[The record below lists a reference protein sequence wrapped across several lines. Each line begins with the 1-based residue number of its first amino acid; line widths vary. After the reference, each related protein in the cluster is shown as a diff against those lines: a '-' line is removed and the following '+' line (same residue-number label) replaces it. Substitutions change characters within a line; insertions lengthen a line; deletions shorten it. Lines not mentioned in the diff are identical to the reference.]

1 LLIKY
6 LYYNLIYDM
15 LVIDKYKIKEIMAK
29 RKIDN
34 FTELA
39 KMLGMSK
46 NQLSNILSNRF
57 NPVKSNVEEL
67 ANFLKVSP
75 LDIIKEQKDK

>member
-1 LLIKY
+1 
-6 LYYNLIYDM
+6 M

>member
-1 LLIKY
+1 
-6 LYYNLIYDM
+6 M

-46 NQLSNILSNRF
+46 NQLSSILSNRF
-57 NPVKSNVEEL
+57 KPVKSNVEEL
-67 ANFLKVSP
+67 AKFLKVSP

>member
-1 LLIKY
+1 MLI
-6 LYYNLIYDM
+6 
-15 LVIDKYKIKEIMAK
+15 IDKYKIKEIMAK

-39 KMLGMSK
+39 KMLGISK
-46 NQLSNILSNRF
+46 NQLSNVLSSKF
-57 NPVKSNVEEL
+57 KPIKSNVEEL
-67 ANFLKVSP
+67 AKFLKVSP

>member
-1 LLIKY
+1 
-6 LYYNLIYDM
+6 M

-46 NQLSNILSNRF
+46 NQLSSILSNRF
-57 NPVKSNVEEL
+57 KPIKSNVEEL
-67 ANFLKVSP
+67 AKFLKVSP

>member
-1 LLIKY
+1 
-6 LYYNLIYDM
+6 M

-39 KMLGMSK
+39 KILGMSK
-46 NQLSNILSNRF
+46 NQLSSILSNRF
-57 NPVKSNVEEL
+57 KPVKSNVEEL
-67 ANFLKVSP
+67 AKFLKVSP

>member
-1 LLIKY
+1 MLIKY

-29 RKIDN
+29 KKIDN
-34 FTELA
+34 FTELS

-57 NPVKSNVEEL
+57 TPIKSNVQEL
-67 ANFLKVSP
+67 ANFLNVNP
-75 LDIIKEQKDK
+75 LDIIKKEGEK

>member
-1 LLIKY
+1 
-6 LYYNLIYDM
+6 M

-57 NPVKSNVEEL
+57 KPVKSNVEEL
-67 ANFLKVSP
+67 AKFLKVSP

>member
-1 LLIKY
+1 
-6 LYYNLIYDM
+6 M

-29 RKIDN
+29 KKIDN
-34 FTELA
+34 FTELS

-57 NPVKSNVEEL
+57 TPIKSNVQEL
-67 ANFLKVSP
+67 ANFLNVNP
-75 LDIIKEQKDK
+75 LDIIKKEGEK

>member
-29 RKIDN
+29 KKIDN
-34 FTELA
+34 FTELS

-57 NPVKSNVEEL
+57 TPIKSNVQEL
-67 ANFLKVSP
+67 ANFLNVNP
-75 LDIIKEQKDK
+75 LDIIKKEGEK